1 MSSSV
6 TAFVLGYTGE
16 TGKALLKQLSGDN
29 YFSNIVL
36 IGRRQVDL
44 GDLQI
49 ADDGRF
55 TQRVI
60 DFDEVEKYADDFKGC
75 DVGFCCMGTTRGKGG
90 AAHFVKVDRDYVV
103 NSAKVAKD
111 AGCSHFQVVTAY
123 GADKNSS
130 ILYNKTKGEVEEQL
144 KNINFQRLS
153 IFQPALLLGKREES
167 RPLETFFKVIS
178 FPFTK
183 LFPTLGSVHFDVLA
197 RAMIYNTKQQTSEK
211 VEVID
216 NRKIHELSKLA
227 K

>member
-55 TQRVI
+55 
-60 DFDEVEKYADDFKGC
+60 
-75 DVGFCCMGTTRGKGG
+75 
-90 AAHFVKVDRDYVV
+90 AHFVKVDRDYVV